1 MALKLK
7 KKAPKTPPQ
16 KNPKKILKFL
26 HSLLFAPDVFI
37 ESDPISSQPP
47 PLLD

>member
-7 KKAPKTPPQ
+7 RKPRKHP
-16 KNPKKILKFL
+16 PKKTLKKIKKFL

-37 ESDPISSQPP
+37 ESDPISSQPSP
-47 PLLD
+47 C